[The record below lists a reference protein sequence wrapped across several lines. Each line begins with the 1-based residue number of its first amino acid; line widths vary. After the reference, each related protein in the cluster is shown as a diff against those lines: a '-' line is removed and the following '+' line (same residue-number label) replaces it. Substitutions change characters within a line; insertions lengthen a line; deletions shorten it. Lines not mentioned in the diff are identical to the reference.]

1 MDRLPLVDASRGSE
15 PDIRRSQGDPGQTH
29 ISRRLLTGMIIVL
42 AVLMLWLAGRRLL
55 LGGDHFTIERTKP
68 RVSTV
73 DGIPYRVHDVHKEP
87 QRAADMLARLNGRVI
102 ALMRRLRARY
112 VRGPDG
118 ARYPARRAAAR
129 RLLARY
135 NPDNLA
141 ENSPRDPTGDTAY
154 SLDKGAIVAICL
166 RERGSAENEIHELDT
181 LTFVTLH
188 EMTHIAID
196 ELDHPKVFWET
207 FRFLLEEA
215 EAAGIYSSPDYS
227 RAATRYCGMDINYN
241 PRWDSGTRAI

>member
-1 MDRLPLVDASRGSE
+1 MDSGGNLEQGGASW
-15 PDIRRSQGDPGQTH
+15 P
-29 ISRRLLTGMIIVL
+29 RRLLIGALIVL
-42 AVLMLWLAGRRLL
+42 TVLLLWLAGRRLL
-55 LGGDHFTIERTKP
+55 LGGDHFTIERTRP
-68 RVSTV
+68 RVSAV

-87 QRAADMLARLNGRVI
+87 QRAADMLARLNGRVV
-102 ALMRRLRARY
+102 AVLRRLRNRY

-118 ARYPARRAAAR
+118 ERYPARRAAAL

-141 ENSPRDPTGDTAY
+141 ENSPRDPSGDTAY

-166 RERGSAENEIHELDT
+166 RERGSPENEIHELET

-215 EAAGIYSSPDYS
+215 EEAGIFTSPDYS
-227 RAATRYCGMDINYN
+227 QSAARYCGMDINYN
-241 PRWDSGTRAI
+241 PRYDAGTRPV